1 MPKKDKKWKSFGQRI
16 QALRE
21 NQGLSLEELAHETG
35 YPLDILEEIE
45 NDNTVPPVSLVIQLS
60 HIFKID
66 VDQLESVE
74 EKKDFP
80 TAGQKSQKKG
90 GFHSYTPLSRAGS
103 DKHLRAYLVTID
115 PETQHKGVE
124 YHHEGEEFVYV
135 LKGGLTI
142 QIGDNVTKL
151 KKAGYIHFNSALHHK
166 LSNPTKETTE
176 LLVIVYIP

>member
-74 EKKDFP
+74 EKK
-80 TAGQKSQKKG
+80 ASRLRVKSHKKRVDSY
-90 GFHSYTPLSRAGS
+90 SYTPLSRAGS

-176 LLVIVYIP
+176 LMVIVYIP

>member
-1 MPKKDKKWKSFGQRI
+1 MPKKEKNLGSFGQRI
-16 QALRE
+16 QTLRE
-21 NQGLSLEELAHETG
+21 KQGLSLEELAHETG
-35 YPLDILEEIE
+35 YPPDILKKIE
-45 NDNTVPPVSLVIQLS
+45 ADDTVPPVSLVIQLS

-74 EKKDFP
+74 EKK
-80 TAGQKSQKKG
+80 ASRRRVKSHKKRVD
-90 GFHSYTPLSRAGS
+90 SYAYTSLSRPGS

-124 YHHEGEEFVYV
+124 YHHEGEEFVDV

-151 KKAGYIHFNSALHHK
+151 EDGGYIHFNSALHHK